1 MDGAGVGS
9 SESTKLESD
18 SVSGTVGGSVS
29 GPASCCVLGPAS
41 DCVDADCTEGG
52 NGPSVAVEG

>member
-1 MDGAGVGS
+1 MDGVGVGS
-9 SESTKLESD
+9 SESTKLA
-18 SVSGTVGGSVS
+18 VSGTVGGSVS

-41 DCVDADCTEGG
+41 DCVDADCMEGG